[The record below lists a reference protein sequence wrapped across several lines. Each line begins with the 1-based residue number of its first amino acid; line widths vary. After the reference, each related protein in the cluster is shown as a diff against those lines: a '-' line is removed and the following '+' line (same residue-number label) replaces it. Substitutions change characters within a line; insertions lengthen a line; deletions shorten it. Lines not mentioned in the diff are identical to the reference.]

1 MKRKYQYLD
10 SLDETHVSM
19 IIRAFLAF
27 PAKPGVIWDVGSA
40 AGKVLIESKLRYKDV
55 KLVAI
60 ESNPEYE
67 ALMRAN
73 QKTHGVAEDAIDFVL
88 RDAVDGDLSDLP
100 KPDAIYFSF
109 AGAAKEDILPK
120 LFGLL
125 NPGGVIVCNVSQ
137 YADYDHEKIK
147 RSVERL
153 KAAQAAFGGVL
164 EDYLYYSSRGGNK
177 KRFWSHDVLHWTGG
191 KPV

>member
-27 PAKPGVIWDVGSA
+27 PARPSVIWDVGSA
-40 AGKVLIESKLRYKDV
+40 GGKVLIESKLRYKDV
-55 KLVAI
+55 RLVAI

-67 ALMRAN
+67 ALMRLN
-73 QKTHGVAEDAIDFVL
+73 QKTHGVTEDAIDFVL
-88 RDAVDGDLSDLP
+88 RDAVEEDLSDLP

-109 AGAAKEDILPK
+109 AGAAKEDILAK

-153 KAAQAAFGGVL
+153 KKAHAAFGGVL
-164 EDYLYYSSRGGNK
+164 EDYLYYSSRGGGK
-177 KRFWSHDVLHWTGG
+177 KRFFSHDVLHWTGV